1 MKLKHSPPSI
11 LFLRYHSI
19 DYMCFRPQFQTKN
32 QYKVI
37 IFIFQST
44 FLCLQLCFQQ
54 SLVITQTRNVGF
66 RPHRSYNLWIFH
78 YETAHKNFIEEVKTN
93 KEGLTGKD
101 SINMKFVGIVADQR
115 QSWFNQIF
123 QTSELYRQL
132 VKISC
137 TNSIYSTTMAIAR
150 A

>member
-1 MKLKHSPPSI
+1 MFTAVFSVLIGNNTNPKCWFSTSSI
-11 LFLRYHSI
+11 LQPVEFS
-19 DYMCFRPQFQTKN
+19 
-32 QYKVI
+32 
-37 IFIFQST
+37 
-44 FLCLQLCFQQ
+44 LQ
-54 SLVITQTRNVGF
+54 I
-66 RPHRSYNLWIFH
+66 
-78 YETAHKNFIEEVKTN
+78 AHKNFIEEVKTN